1 MPELLVAAIL
11 VPLLGAVTLPLMAQR
26 GGHASPAGELAV
38 SRMAALVLTAI
49 TLGLTVILTWRFVT
63 QPASTAAS
71 ATVWQGVWLA
81 GAGIDVQF
89 GVGLDGLSLWF
100 FGLSALLMLTSVLVS
115 WDAIHDRPA
124 LFYGML
130 LLLESGCL
138 GVFAARDIIL
148 FYVFFEFT
156 LMPLFFLI
164 GIWGSQQR
172 RYAATKFFLYTL
184 AGSLLTFLGLLAIVL
199 WHARHVN
206 QGTLVFSIS
215 QLAEDLTHA
224 AAAGRGMP
232 QNVQLAIFLALWA
245 GFAIKV
251 PLFPL
256 HTWLPLA
263 HVEAPTA
270 GSVFLA
276 GILLK
281 IGTYGFVRF
290 SIPMLP
296 GAAAACAL
304 AAVAFGGRH
313 PLRRPGGVG
322 PDRHQVPGRLF
333 QREPPGLLHA
343 GPVRPESPGRA
354 GRRAADGQSWDQH
367 GGSVCHCGHDLRRYH
382 TRNIDDLGGLARRA
396 PWLAMFTVLFALSS
410 IGLPGLN
417 GFAGELLLLVGMFQR
432 AWSGAPPGAVVGL
445 RWISVLAV
453 FGVVL
458 GAWYMLALVRRL
470 LFGPLRETPRSAQ
483 EMPARDLSGREI
495 LALRPWPCWCSGLG
509 SGRSSFSAPWTTPST
524 APPWPCARSWISRS
538 RVRTSPSSRHLQAK
552 SKGVCP
558 CRPIKAPSRCCCRR
572 SCWPWRPWSSW
583 SAAAS
588 HHGVGCGW
596 RSCWP
601 LSWAPRACCWARTRR

>member
-256 HTWLPLA
+256 HTWLPLCMSR
-263 HVEAPTA
+263 H
-270 GSVFLA
+270 
-276 GILLK
+276 
-281 IGTYGFVRF
+281 RRQ
-290 SIPMLP
+290 
-296 GAAAACAL
+296 AAC
-304 AAVAFGGRH
+304 
-313 PLRRPGGVG
+313 
-322 PDRHQVPGRLF
+322 
-333 QREPPGLLHA
+333 
-343 GPVRPESPGRA
+343 
-354 GRRAADGQSWDQH
+354 SW
-367 GGSVCHCGHDLRRYH
+367 
-382 TRNIDDLGGLARRA
+382 
-396 PWLAMFTVLFALSS
+396 
-410 IGLPGLN
+410 
-417 GFAGELLLLVGMFQR
+417 
-432 AWSGAPPGAVVGL
+432 
-445 RWISVLAV
+445 
-453 FGVVL
+453 
-458 GAWYMLALVRRL
+458 
-470 LFGPLRETPRSAQ
+470 
-483 EMPARDLSGREI
+483 PA
-495 LALRPWPCWCSGLG
+495 
-509 SGRSSFSAPWTTPST
+509 
-524 APPWPCARSWISRS
+524 
-538 RVRTSPSSRHLQAK
+538 
-552 SKGVCP
+552 
-558 CRPIKAPSRCCCRR
+558 
-572 SCWPWRPWSSW
+572 SC
-583 SAAAS
+583 
-588 HHGVGCGW
+588 
-596 RSCWP
+596 
-601 LSWAPRACCWARTRR
+601 